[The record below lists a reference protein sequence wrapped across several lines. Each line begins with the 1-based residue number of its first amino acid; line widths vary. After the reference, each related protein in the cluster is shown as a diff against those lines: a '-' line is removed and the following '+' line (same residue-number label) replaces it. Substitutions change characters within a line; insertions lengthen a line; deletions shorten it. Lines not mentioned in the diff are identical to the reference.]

1 MEHCVAEHA
10 AQQHGACV
18 VRGARAHHGAAAA
31 APLNRSAPFLWHT
44 YVAVDFAPDTL
55 NNIASIQANVE
66 YGAFLDS
73 PRKSY
78 FIRVWY
84 YESIR
89 SLSVVSKAAKVAVG
103 ERIAVTATIEAY
115 NTVQMSIASLDSSAA
130 AQLSLKMGP
139 RATKLSV
146 ALEQSNVAQC
156 AQFPAAKRLQWRNIQ
171 TPGAPAWFVFEH
183 ASPACNMSASVGGSD
198 EINLNWNPT
207 L

>member
-1 MEHCVAEHA
+1 MELVLLAACALLAAMCIEGVGGA
-10 AQQHGACV
+10 AQPAWSIVSQSTPLNSTARASYV
-18 VRGARAHHGAAAA
+18 VRALTTVPPLPAAAA

-115 NTVQMSIASLDSSAA
+115 NTVVIGRYHFLN
-130 AQLSLKMGP
+130 LKKKKK
-139 RATKLSV
+139 TKLPFIIFK
-146 ALEQSNVAQC
+146 ANVHCIA
-156 AQFPAAKRLQWRNIQ
+156 
-171 TPGAPAWFVFEH
+171 
-183 ASPACNMSASVGGSD
+183 
-198 EINLNWNPT
+198 
-207 L
+207 